1 MRVLGCCSLQKIQCL
16 AICTLADYDYLI
28 VGSILLTQ
36 EHREI
41 PLQFSQI
48 IVCGN
53 EYADRRLILCRFCF
67 LKAQRAQKWIY
78 QRSENRQ

>member
-1 MRVLGCCSLQKIQCL
+1 MRVLGCCSLQKILRL

-28 VGSILLTQ
+28 VGSVLLTQ

-41 PLQFSQI
+41 PLQFSKI
-48 IVCGN
+48 IVCG
-53 EYADRRLILCRFCF
+53 
-67 LKAQRAQKWIY
+67 KAQRAQKWIY